1 MLEKLKKFD
10 WGYLL
15 ISLALC
21 VMGVFLI
28 ALNNDHSLRQSTDDT
43 VSHREIPRV
52 WRRARRIFGY
62 DRTKFRGLCVKAR
75 VMLGVYAVNA
85 ASQHPYRGS
94 TRIDCRRSGN
104 TVNALGKTADHNCA
118 CGGKLKG

>member
-28 ALNNDHSLRQSTDDT
+28 ALNNTL
-43 VSHREIPRV
+43 
-52 WRRARRIFGY
+52 
-62 DRTKFRGLCVKAR
+62 KAMAIA
-75 VMLGVYAVNA
+75 VGCIVIIGGIALGVLALM
-85 ASQHPYRGS
+85 
-94 TRIDCRRSGN
+94 DKRRSIAFFFKVFFSASCLIAGILTLIFN
-104 TVNALGKTADHNCA
+104 
-118 CGGKLKG
+118 